1 MNNINNEAVHPIK
14 GAETA
19 HGGRWTGRCL
29 MVCFAIF
36 FVMLSPIYYLNR
48 WDFKQRKKRNPFY
61 TSKLV
66 RLQERWPVLYEA
78 AMFVQN
84 FPIPRRVYKVLPFFK
99 GDVLQVGCGTGL
111 MNKLYKKRKDI
122 RFINMDPNL
131 NALRLGMKWK
141 RYDSYVHAFIDKPTP
156 LPDRCCDTIIF
167 ARSFHHIRNHKRAFR
182 ECFRLLRDGGII
194 IIADPVVLE
203 EKGNLFGNG
212 YMANSSID
220 GVIWRF
226 GKMSFIR
233 HLQDCLPENL
243 HIRDYYDVRQRHI
256 TNYNLFVPQTDLIVI
271 LEKREPNHE
280 RSNYRDNF
288 GNKR

>member
-1 MNNINNEAVHPIK
+1 MNNIDNEAARPLP
-14 GAETA
+14 GAEA
-19 HGGRWTGRCL
+19 NESSRWVGRCL

-36 FVMLSPIYYLNR
+36 FVVLSPVYYLNR
-48 WDFKQRKKRNPFY
+48 WDFKRRKKRNPFY

-66 RLQERWPVLYEA
+66 RLQERWPILYEI

-84 FPIPRRVYKVLPFFK
+84 FPIPRRVYNVLPPFS

-111 MNKLYKKRKDI
+111 MNKLYKKRGDI

-131 NALRLGMKWK
+131 NALRLGVKLK
-141 RYDSYVHAFIDKPTP
+141 RYASFVHAYIDRPTP
-156 LPDRCCDTIIF
+156 LPDRCCDTIVF
-167 ARSFHHIRNHKRAFR
+167 ARSFHHIRHHKRAFR
-182 ECFRLLRDGGII
+182 ECARLLRDNGVI

-203 EKGNLFGNG
+203 EKGNFSDNG

-226 GKMSFIR
+226 GKESFIR
-233 HLQDCLPENL
+233 HLRECLPESL
-243 HIRDYYDVRQRHI
+243 QIRAYYDVRQPHI

-271 LEKREPNHE
+271 LEKRGTG
-280 RSNYRDNF
+280 R
-288 GNKR
+288 